1 MIRKIV
7 TLPSSILRE
16 KSQRIRHS
24 DESIRQLAQDMIET
38 TLDWDRKNEFGA
50 ALAAVQVGEKH
61 KLTVV
66 RNNFEDADDDE
77 FLVFVNPEI
86 IQQGSHRVIDV
97 EGCLSIPRYYARI
110 PRASR
115 IKVKAETLEGEPI
128 RLSLEGFAA
137 RVFQHEIDHMHGKL
151 FLDYIRQ
158 PSDLLYLGDDN
169 KLHPVDEIP
178 AEIQQCID
186 ERR

>member
-7 TLPSSILRE
+7 TLPSAVLRE
-16 KSQRIRHS
+16 KSVRIRHI

-50 ALAAVQVGEKH
+50 ALAAVQVGEKQ

-66 RNNFEDADDDE
+66 RNNFEDASDDE
-77 FLVFVNPEI
+77 FLTFVNPEI
-86 IQQGSHRVIDV
+86 IQQGTQRVVDV

-110 PRASR
+110 PRATK

-137 RVFQHEIDHMHGKL
+137 RVFQHEIDHMQGKL
-151 FLDYIRQ
+151 FLDYVRET
-158 PSDLLYLGDDN
+158 SDLLYLGDDN
-169 KLHPVDEIP
+169 QLHPVDKIP
-178 AEIQQCID
+178 ADIQKIMN
-186 ERR
+186 ERQ

>member
-7 TLPSSILRE
+7 TLPSTVLRE
-16 KSQRIRHS
+16 KSVRIRHI
-24 DESIRQLAQDMIET
+24 DESVRQLAEDMIET

-50 ALAAVQVGEKH
+50 ALAAVQVGEKQ

-66 RNNFEDADDDE
+66 RNNFEDGEDTE
-77 FLVFVNPEI
+77 FLTFVNPEV
-86 IQQGSHRVIDV
+86 IQQGSHRLTDV

-110 PRASR
+110 PRASK
-115 IKVKAETLEGEPI
+115 IKVKAETLDGEPI

-137 RVFQHEIDHMHGKL
+137 RVFQHEIDHMNGKL
-151 FLDYIRQ
+151 FLDYVRSSQ
-158 PSDLLYLGDDN
+158 DLLYLGDDN
-169 KLHPVDEIP
+169 KLHPVESIP
-178 AEIQQCID
+178 PEIQKIID

>member
-7 TLPSSILRE
+7 TLPSSVLRE
-16 KSQRIRHS
+16 KSVRIGHI

-50 ALAAVQVGEKH
+50 ALAAVQVGQKQ

-66 RNNFEDADDDE
+66 RNNFEDAEDDE
-77 FLVFVNPEI
+77 FLTFVNPEI
-86 IQQGSHRVIDV
+86 IQQSSHRVSDV

-110 PRASR
+110 PRSNK
-115 IKVKAETLEGEPI
+115 IKVKAETIDGEPI

-151 FLDYIRQ
+151 FLDYVRD
-158 PSDLLYLGDDN
+158 PADLLFLGDDN
-169 KLHPVDEIP
+169 QLHPVDVIP
-178 AEIQQCID
+178 DDIQKFID
-186 ERR
+186 DRR